1 MSQLILNKRTSPTAP
16 DINKVTIYVKPDGN
30 LYIKRD
36 NGIEERV
43 TGRASMKIEARVI
56 TSQEALNKQ
65 LVLQAIPLEPS
76 NISLI
81 IGHGGGPQIKGL
93 GFDISDLDSTV
104 LYWDGK
110 DLDGF
115 IEEGDVFILHYLTIV

>member
-1 MSQLILNKRTSPTAP
+1 MSQLILNKRTTPSTP
-16 DINKVTIYVKPDGN
+16 DLNKITVYVKQDGN

-36 NGIEERV
+36 DGVEERV

-56 TSQEALNKQ
+56 SSQEAFNKQ
-65 LVLQAIPLEPS
+65 LVLQGIPLEPN

-104 LYWDGK
+104 LYWNGK
-110 DLDGF
+110 ELDGF

>member
-1 MSQLILNKRTSPTAP
+1 MSQLIFNKKTAP
-16 DINKVTIYVKPDGN
+16 STPANNKVSVYVKPDGN
-30 LYIKRD
+30 LYIKRE
-36 NGIEERV
+36 NGAEEKI

-56 TSQEALNKQ
+56 TAQEALDKQ
-65 LVLQAIPLEPS
+65 LVLQGLPLEPN

-93 GFDISDLDSTV
+93 GFDISALDSTV
-104 LYWDGK
+104 LYWNGK
-110 DLDGF
+110 ELDGF